1 MIRVHNVSFAF
12 QPGKP
17 VLSDLS
23 FSVERGELLGII
35 GPNGSGKTTLIRVL
49 GRALL
54 PHSGTVTFEGKALSR
69 YDRRDL
75 ARKVAVVPQ
84 ETMVAFPFTVL
95 EIVLMGRAPYL
106 GRFAF
111 ERTED
116 IEKAREALRL
126 TATLGFAMRRLGELS
141 GGEKQRVILA
151 RALAQDPRL
160 LLLDEPTTFLD
171 LKHQLEIYRLI
182 KKLTVEQGLTVIAS
196 SHDLNLAGMFCDRLI
211 LLDEGRKAEEG
222 KPEKVLSRDIL
233 GSVYGVAVDV
243 SIHPG
248 TGRPLV
254 VPEVTV

>member
-1 MIRVHNVSFAF
+1 MIRVQDVSFAF
-12 QPGKP
+12 QPDEP

-35 GPNGSGKTTLIRVL
+35 GPNGSGKTTLIRIL
-49 GRALL
+49 GRALE
-54 PHSGTVTFEGKALSR
+54 PHSGMVFLEGKPLSQ
-69 YDRRDL
+69 YGRRDL

-84 ETMVAFPFTVL
+84 ETIVAFPFTVL
-95 EIVLMGRAPYL
+95 EIALMGRAPYL

-111 ERTED
+111 EKAED
-116 IEKAREALRL
+116 LEKARDALRL
-126 TATLGFAMRRLGELS
+126 TDTLRFARRRLGELS

-182 KKLTVEQGLTVIAS
+182 KKLTLLKGLTVIAS
-196 SHDLNLAGMFCDRLI
+196 SHDLNLAGMFSDRLL
-211 LLDEGRKAEEG
+211 LLDEGRKASEG
-222 KPEKVLSRDIL
+222 KPEDVLNKDVL
-233 GSVYGVAVDV
+233 GSVYGVEVDV
-243 SIHPG
+243 SIHPR

-254 VPEVTV
+254 VPEVHT